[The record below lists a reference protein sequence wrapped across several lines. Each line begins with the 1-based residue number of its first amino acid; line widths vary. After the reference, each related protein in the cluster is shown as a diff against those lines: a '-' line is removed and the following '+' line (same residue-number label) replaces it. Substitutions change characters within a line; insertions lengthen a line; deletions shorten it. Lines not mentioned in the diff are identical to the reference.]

1 MSALYSRKNGWRPR
15 TAALEARRKR
25 TREVDALALSVL
37 VAEDEQPIAES
48 LSFLMDKAG
57 LDVRVAYT
65 GTDAVE
71 AARARMP
78 DLLLLDLMM
87 PGCDGFEV
95 LSQVRDLPGSEHLR
109 VLILTA
115 KGREIDR
122 RKAADLGV
130 DGYMTK
136 PFSTREV
143 VQRVQSLLTASPS

>member
-1 MSALYSRKNGWRPR
+1 MFDRIVRVRK
-15 TAALEARRKR
+15 
-25 TREVDALALSVL
+25 VL

-48 LSFLMDKAG
+48 LSFLMEKAG
-57 LDVRVAYT
+57 LDVRVTYDGPST
-65 GTDAVE
+65 IS
-71 AARARMP
+71 AAQAELP
-78 DLLLLDLMM
+78 DLVLLDLMI

-95 LSQVRDLPGSEHLR
+95 LSRLRELPGGQDLR

-130 DGYMTK
+130 DAYMTK

-143 VQRVQSLLTASPS
+143 VQRVHSLLTATEP

>member
-1 MSALYSRKNGWRPR
+1 MAF
-15 TAALEARRKR
+15 
-25 TREVDALALSVL
+25 SVL

-48 LSFLMDKAG
+48 LSFLMEKAG
-57 LDVRVAYT
+57 LDVRVAYDGPST
-65 GTDAVE
+65 IS
-71 AARARMP
+71 AAQTALP
-78 DLLLLDLMM
+78 DLVLLDLMI

-95 LSQVRDLPGSEHLR
+95 LSRLRELPGGQDLR

-130 DGYMTK
+130 DAYMTK

-143 VQRVQSLLTASPS
+143 VQRVQSLLAASGA

>member
-1 MSALYSRKNGWRPR
+1 MVAF
-15 TAALEARRKR
+15 
-25 TREVDALALSVL
+25 SVL

-48 LSFLMDKAG
+48 LSFLMEKAG
-57 LDVRVAYT
+57 LDVRVAYDGPST
-65 GTDAVE
+65 IS
-71 AARARMP
+71 AAQQALP
-78 DLLLLDLMM
+78 DLVLLDLMI

-95 LSQVRDLPGSEHLR
+95 LSRLRELPGGQDLR

-130 DGYMTK
+130 DAYMTK

-143 VQRVQSLLTASPS
+143 VQRVQSLLTTAKS